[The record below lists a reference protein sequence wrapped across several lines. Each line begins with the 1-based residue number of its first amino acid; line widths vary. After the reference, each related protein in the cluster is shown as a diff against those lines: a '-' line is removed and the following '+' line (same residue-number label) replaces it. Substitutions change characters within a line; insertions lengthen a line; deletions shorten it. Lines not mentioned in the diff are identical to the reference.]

1 MVSSSPRGRRLT
13 GAVGATVACVVLSA
27 CGGSSGSDARSSAA
41 RGTVAV
47 KTLAS
52 GCGSLPIPAVKD
64 PDGVVAELPKQQR
77 DAFGGYS
84 VAVRKSPWATWK
96 PKHPPPYTVGIA
108 WQPLVSDFQVKNL
121 RAIQAGLKRDPDI
134 GKVITLSTG
143 QDFNVPAQ
151 ISQVDGFIKKGL
163 DIVIVQALAPDA
175 LVTQARK
182 ASEAGIPMIEVQG
195 TIPEVH
201 SVNIQSNNYLS
212 AGESAAAMMQIIGG
226 KGAVL
231 LGHGIQGLFTDA
243 ESFRGFKAAMDRCPG
258 VKSAGEIT
266 GLFQPATAKGET
278 LKFLATHPQPVAG
291 ALQIGAMSTGIMQA
305 FQQSGRKMPVVADI
319 AALQGSLGYWINN
332 RSTYHGVGTGLGPT
346 WLGDAAANV
355 ARRML
360 HGQGLKTTDIMD
372 RLPLISDRNVAQW
385 AKPQWSLATP
395 GEADG
400 PRGTFLT
407 DSYLDPFFANGAALD

>member
-1 MVSSSPRGRRLT
+1 MVGCTPKGRALT
-13 GAVGATVACVVLSA
+13 GLASAVAMCVALTA
-27 CGGSSGSDARSSAA
+27 CGGSSGSDGSTPSASKA
-41 RGTVAV
+41 VTV
-47 KTLAS
+47 KTLAT
-52 GCGSLPIPAVKD
+52 GCGSLPVPAVKD
-64 PDGVVAELPKQQR
+64 PDGVVAALPKQQR

-84 VAVRKSPWATWK
+84 VAVKKSPWATWK

-121 RAIQAGLKRDPDI
+121 EAIQAGLKKDPDI

-151 ISQVDGFIKKGL
+151 ISQIDGFIKKGL

-175 LVTQARK
+175 LVTQSRK
-182 ASEAGIPMIEVQG
+182 AGEAGIPMIEVQG

-212 AGESAAAMMQIIGG
+212 AGQSAAAMMQIIGG
-226 KGAVL
+226 KGKVL
-231 LGHGIQGLFTDA
+231 LGHGIQGLFTDT
-243 ESFRGFKAAMDRCPG
+243 ESFRGFKAAIDQCPG
-258 VKSAGEIT
+258 IKPAGEIT

-278 LKFLATHPQPVAG
+278 LKFLATHPQPIAG

-305 FQQSGRKMPVVADI
+305 FKQSGRPMPVVADI
-319 AALQGSLGYWINN
+319 AALKGSLGYWINN
-332 RSTYHGVGTGLGPT
+332 RSTYHGIGTGLGPT

-372 RLPLISDRNVAQW
+372 RLPLISDQNVAKW
-385 AKPQWSLATP
+385 AKPQWNLATP

-407 DSYLDPFFANGAALD
+407 DSYLDAFFANGAALD